1 MDNDA
6 VWSRVFAPSA
16 GGRWEERLLWDCDA
30 LGEDLRHLP
39 PLGREQQKISA
50 LLRGIRT
57 LEGGKALDPPPRPRR
72 EGTLYHRSL
81 TLAREFAAHAAD
93 AGTGPLWQAAAEEQ
107 MAQCVR
113 IARALGR

>member
-1 MDNDA
+1 MDDDA

-50 LLRGIRT
+50 LLPESTPGIPGT
-57 LEGGKALDPPPRPRR
+57 YADPSMPVLEINGKSAKTKNIFQSETIFFR
-72 EGTLYHRSL
+72 
-81 TLAREFAAHAAD
+81 
-93 AGTGPLWQAAAEEQ
+93 
-107 MAQCVR
+107 
-113 IARALGR
+113 